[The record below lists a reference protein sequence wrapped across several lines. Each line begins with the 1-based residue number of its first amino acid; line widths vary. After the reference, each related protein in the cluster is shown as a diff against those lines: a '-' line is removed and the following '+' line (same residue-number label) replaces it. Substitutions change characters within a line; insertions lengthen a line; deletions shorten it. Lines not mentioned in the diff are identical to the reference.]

1 MLQSSTSLEKAQ
13 ACPVI
18 EDSQEK
24 NFVPKSGEVFFL
36 SKAKYKKKIG
46 FFPKDYL

>member
-18 EDSQEK
+18 EDSQDK
-24 NFVPKSGEVFFL
+24 NFVPKSGEAVFFYFL
-36 SKAKYKKKIG
+36 FFVFLIKGKI
-46 FFPKDYL
+46 